1 MYGGKRVRP
10 GVYEAVP
17 GLYLR
22 VVVLAELPRTRSTLL
37 LRLLGARRVLV
48 GALEDLD
55 ALPGDAWER
64 SIATPILVQFG
75 RATRGKPQTNEE
87 DDVSTAIQTW
97 FEDYQQELR
106 DEGLRAGRDEGLRA
120 GRDEGLRAGRDEGRA
135 EEAARSVL
143 TVLRVRGVAVP
154 DGARERILAQKDPS
168 LLERWLEKAAVAGSV
183 ADVIGE
189 PS

>member
-1 MYGGKRVRP
+1 
-10 GVYEAVP
+10 VYEAVP

-37 LRLLGARRVLV
+37 LRLLGAGRVLA

-75 RATRGKPQTNEE
+75 RATLGKPQTNEE

>member
-37 LRLLGARRVLV
+37 LRLLGAGRVLV
-48 GALEDLD
+48 GALEELD

-75 RATRGKPQTNEE
+75 RATLGKPQTNEE

-97 FEDYQQELR
+97 FEDYQQEL
-106 DEGLRAGRDEGLRA
+106 
-120 GRDEGLRAGRDEGRA
+120 RDEGLRAGRDEGRA

-168 LLERWLEKAAVAGSV
+168 LLERWLEKAAVAGAV